1 MTQSLELA
9 DELGSLALF
18 ADLSHP
24 QLESVAH
31 SFEEA
36 WFTKDE
42 RILREGLTG
51 TGFYVILEGE
61 AAVRAGGR
69 ETAIL
74 GRGAFFGEVSVLLGE
89 APSAD
94 VVALRQMRCLH
105 MAGPALHE
113 FLLAHPAVMYRML
126 LEQTRRLRT
135 TTRARG

>member
-1 MTQSLELA
+1 MTQLLELA
-9 DELGSLALF
+9 DELGSLAMF
-18 ADLSHP
+18 ADLSRP
-24 QLESVAH
+24 QLEGVAH

-36 WFTKDE
+36 WFAQDE

-51 TGFYVILEGE
+51 TGFYVILDGE
-61 AAVRAGGR
+61 VAVRAQGR
-69 ETAIL
+69 DTAVL

-89 APSAD
+89 PPSAD
-94 VVALRQMRCLH
+94 VVALRRMRCLH

>member
-1 MTQSLELA
+1 MTQLLELA

-18 ADLSHP
+18 ADLSRP

-36 WFTKDE
+36 WFAQDE

-51 TGFYVILEGE
+51 TGFYVILDGE
-61 AAVRAGGR
+61 VAVRAQGR
-69 ETAIL
+69 DTAVL

-89 APSAD
+89 PPSAD
-94 VVALRQMRCLH
+94 VVALRPMRCLH
-105 MAGPALHE
+105 MAGPALH
-113 FLLAHPAVMYRML
+113 AVMYRML

>member
-1 MTQSLELA
+1 MTQLPELA

-18 ADLSHP
+18 ADLSRP
-24 QLESVAH
+24 QLESAAH
-31 SFEEA
+31 AFEEG
-36 WFTKDE
+36 WFAQDE

-51 TGFYVILEGE
+51 TGFYVILDGE
-61 AAVRAGGR
+61 VAVRAGGR
-69 ETAIL
+69 DTAVL

-89 APSAD
+89 PPSAD
-94 VVALRQMRCLH
+94 VVALHPMRCLH

-135 TTRARG
+135 TTRSRG

>member
-1 MTQSLELA
+1 MTQLTELA
-9 DELGSLALF
+9 DELASLALF
-18 ADLSHP
+18 ADLSRP
-24 QLESVAH
+24 QLDSVAH
-31 SFEEA
+31 AFEEA
-36 WFTKDE
+36 WFAKDE

-51 TGFYVILEGE
+51 SGFYVILDGE
-61 AAVRAGGR
+61 VAVRAGGR
-69 ETAIL
+69 DTAVL

-89 APSAD
+89 SPSAD
-94 VVALRQMRCLH
+94 VVALHPMRCLH

>member
-1 MTQSLELA
+1 MTQLLELA
-9 DELGSLALF
+9 DELGSLTLF

-31 SFEEA
+31 AFEEA
-36 WFTKDE
+36 WFASGE
-42 RILREGLTG
+42 RILRESLTG
-51 TGFYVILEGE
+51 TGFYVILDGE
-61 AAVRAGGR
+61 VAVRVQGR
-69 ETAIL
+69 DTAVL

-94 VVALRQMRCLH
+94 IVALRPMRCLH
-105 MAGPALHE
+105 MAGPTLRD

-126 LEQTRRLRT
+126 LEQTRRLRN

>member
-1 MTQSLELA
+1 MTQLLELA

-18 ADLSHP
+18 ADLSRP

-36 WFTKDE
+36 WFAQDE

-51 TGFYVILEGE
+51 TGFYVILDGE
-61 AAVRAGGR
+61 VAVRAQAR
-69 ETAIL
+69 DTAVL

-89 APSAD
+89 PPSAD
-94 VVALRQMRCLH
+94 VVALRPMRCLH